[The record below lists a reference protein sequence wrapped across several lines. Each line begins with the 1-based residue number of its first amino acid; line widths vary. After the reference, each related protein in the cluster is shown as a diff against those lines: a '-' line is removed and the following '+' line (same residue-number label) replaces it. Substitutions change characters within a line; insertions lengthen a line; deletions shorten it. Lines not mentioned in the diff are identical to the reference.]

1 MVKEN
6 IEILEKEVE
15 LLTKLNHKHIMK
27 FQEAFISFY
36 GSNQVPGFVIV
47 TELADQTLEDLLTE
61 NLGNQFDEKFI
72 FKTFYQVALAV
83 KYLHDNSIIHGKLDP
98 TKIFVKNDLIKI
110 SYSQVSLQKDGY
122 TIGETYSITP

>member
-61 NLGNQFDEKFI
+61 NLGN
-72 FKTFYQVALAV
+72 
-83 KYLHDNSIIHGKLDP
+83 
-98 TKIFVKNDLIKI
+98 
-110 SYSQVSLQKDGY
+110 
-122 TIGETYSITP
+122 